1 MTQTN
6 HRSRRFAWLIGLV
19 ALFAII
25 VSPVVKADKV
35 QIQPMFTYGESL
47 TASQFDETKRLL
59 KVENGTEEIQV
70 RINELNDLLH
80 DNYPYNQVYSSSYI
94 TPANN
99 NGGVTVNILT
109 PDTITAITPRQ
120 YENAA
125 ITAGAVDVNIDVASA
140 VPVDGSGALAGVY
153 KAFASSG
160 HALDQQSVEVAQDE
174 LGTAAQITEENQDKD
189 GYSDENLNAAIADI
203 KGQIQE
209 FKDQNGGDISIDQ
222 IQVIVNNVVN
232 NYNLNNVL
240 SDENIAQIQQLMQ
253 RFSEIELSDDQKN
266 ALNQLGDR
274 IRSAGNDIADKAQ
287 QAWNDLD
294 DSQKQE
300 INGIWDRIV
309 QIFQDIWNSII
320 SIFQ

>member
-1 MTQTN
+1 MTHTM
-6 HRSRRFAWLIGLV
+6 HRKRRFAWLIGSV
-19 ALFAII
+19 AVLLLL
-25 VSPVVKADKV
+25 VSPIVKADKIK
-35 QIQPMFTYGESL
+35 IQPMFTYGESL
-47 TASQFDETKRLL
+47 SASQFNETKRLL
-59 KVENGTEEIQV
+59 KVEEGTEEIPVQ
-70 RINELNDLLH
+70 INELNGLLH
-80 DNYPYNQVYSSSYI
+80 DNYPYQQVYSSSYI

-99 NGGVTVNILT
+99 DGGVTVQILT

-160 HALDQQSVEVAQDE
+160 QALNSQSVEVAQEE
-174 LGTAAQITEENQDKD
+174 LETAAQITEDNKDKE

-203 KGQIQE
+203 KEQIQQY
-209 FKDQNGGDISIDQ
+209 KDENGGNISVDQ

-232 NYNLNNVL
+232 NYNLTNIL
-240 SDENIAQIQQLMQ
+240 SEENINQIQQLMQ
-253 RFSEIELSDDQKN
+253 RFSEIELTDEQKN

-274 IRSAGNDIADKAQ
+274 VREAGNDIADKAQ

-300 INGIWDRIV
+300 INGIWDQIV
-309 QIFQDIWNSII
+309 QTFRDIWNNIV